1 MGRPRAGCPTDRDV
15 AVCRGTNGLSDH
27 FSRTLC
33 LAGARMT
40 GRPPPVLDWAETSA
54 AHRFRAGAAECTE
67 FIIGPAQAP
76 TPGPIS
82 PPPRNF
88 RLHDPFAPLLPH
100 PNYSLL
106 NSQTT

>member
-15 AVCRGTNGLSDH
+15 AVCRGTNGLFDH

-54 AHRFRAGAAECTE
+54 AHRFRAGAAQCTE
-67 FIIGPAQAP
+67 FIIGPAKGRTRWLIAP
-76 TPGPIS
+76 YGLRAKLPTTAP
-82 PPPRNF
+82 F
-88 RLHDPFAPLLPH
+88 RALAFR
-100 PNYSLL
+100 SK
-106 NSQTT
+106 

>member
-67 FIIGPAQAP
+67 FIIGPAKSRTPWLICPYRLRAKLSTTAP
-76 TPGPIS
+76 FPALA
-82 PPPRNF
+82 F
-88 RLHDPFAPLLPH
+88 R
-100 PNYSLL
+100 SK
-106 NSQTT
+106 